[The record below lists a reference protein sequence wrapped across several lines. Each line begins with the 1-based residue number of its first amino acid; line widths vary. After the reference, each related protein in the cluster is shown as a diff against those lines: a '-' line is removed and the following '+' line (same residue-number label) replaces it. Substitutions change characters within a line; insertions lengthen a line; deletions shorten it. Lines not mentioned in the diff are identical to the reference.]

1 MADSKPT
8 TFLVTDENPDG
19 WKLEEILKIVQNDI
33 IRRMQK
39 ITGDPRSEART
50 VLKNNITILS
60 ELSDCIARA
69 EESTQ
74 LLDRAF
80 GPHKDGEPR
89 IGVL

>member
-1 MADSKPT
+1 MSDSKPT
-8 TFLVTDENPDG
+8 TFLATDENPDG
-19 WKLEEILKIVQNDI
+19 WKLEEILRIVQNDI

-39 ITGDPRSEART
+39 IVGDPRPEARA
-50 VLKNNITILS
+50 VLSNNITILGD
-60 ELSDCIARA
+60 LSDCIANA